1 MATSDL
7 LWLIFIVF
15 SLSPLVQ
22 QKVLAVRRLRAIRQ
36 FEETRG
42 SRVIALIHRQETMR
56 ILGFPVFRYIDI
68 EDSEEVLRAIRL
80 TEPEVPIDIIL
91 HTPGGLLLAAEQ
103 IAFAL
108 KDRPGKVT
116 VFVPHYAM
124 SGGTLVALA
133 ADEIVMDPHAML
145 GSVDPQLGELP
156 AASILKVVEQ
166 KDKNEIDDRTLILAD
181 VARKAIS
188 QVRQKV
194 KALLLDRL
202 GEAKAEALADLL
214 TRGEWTHDH
223 PILAKEAQ
231 GWGLNISTEFPV
243 RIHQFMAYFSQP
255 TARRTGVEYIPIPY
269 RGRGGERRPL

>member
-1 MATSDL
+1 MSTSDL
-7 LWLIFIVF
+7 LWLLFIVF
-15 SLSPLVQ
+15 TLSPLVQ
-22 QKVLAVRRLRAIRQ
+22 QKLLAVRRLRAIRQ
-36 FEETRG
+36 FEEARS

-80 TEPEVPIDIIL
+80 TEPDVPIDVIL

-133 ADEIVMDPHAML
+133 AGEIVMDPHAML

-269 RGRGGERRPL
+269 RGRGSDRRPV